1 MFLCHENFVFSC
13 FLYSF
18 FMGLSK
24 ILVMLEFST
33 QLLYFPNTDFVFSKY
48 DQRILCV
55 KMVGTTVTVE
65 PILQMNVQFCR
76 NEIVAE
82 LFRSFGKTGRS

>member
-1 MFLCHENFVFSC
+1 M
-13 FLYSF
+13 
-18 FMGLSK
+18 K
-24 ILVMLEFST
+24 ILYFHACVFIFHGIVENPGHVLEFST

-55 KMVGTTVTVE
+55 KMVGTTGSVE

-82 LFRSFGKTGRS
+82 QEKLYFN

>member
-1 MFLCHENFVFSC
+1 MFFVFI
-13 FLYSF
+13 FHGIVENPGHVGIF
-18 FMGLSK
+18 
-24 ILVMLEFST
+24 
-33 QLLYFPNTDFVFSKY
+33 NTTFVFSKY

-82 LFRSFGKTGRS
+82 LFRSFGKTGRG